1 MIDSRNSRFPLWPV
15 WRDQLRASVERRA
28 TWHGQGARP
37 AAAAE
42 SSAGASG
49 GGAQGDWPPI
59 EKLPP
64 PWATAWEGLLPVL
77 HIHTLLERSYST
89 RKTMKRTNFSR
100 RFDKPN
106 LNFQK
111 VLYRMGDSDVI
122 CSICQLIFAAI
133 LQVKLS

>member
-1 MIDSRNSRFPLWPV
+1 MAWP
-15 WRDQLRASVERRA
+15 R
-28 TWHGQGARP
+28 GK
-37 AAAAE
+37 
-42 SSAGASG
+42 ASG
-49 GGAQGDWPPI
+49 SSEVQRRRQRGGGTGGLAPYRKI
-59 EKLPP
+59 AP

-77 HIHTLLERSYST
+77 HMHTLLERSYST

-122 CSICQLIFAAI
+122 CSTCQLIFAAI